1 MRSDL
6 KERKERMAPLF
17 QWWAKES
24 HRGTPVLV
32 KMENPN
38 WSMVELE
45 GPMEDDFLIT
55 TDSLGSGC
63 TRDRPPRLQKC
74 QATHLGPNAQSP
86 LCRWLLDLH
95 RLRNVQPCRHLAS
108 GRTDFDEI
116 ENENELK
123 NDASMEG
130 MGREKENPAVKTRF
144 YFCNKMFLGVSV
156 ILLGFGFFFFVFC
169 FFFYRFFFL

>member
-1 MRSDL
+1 MVGEREPPWHAGGGEDGGSKLVNGGARGSDGGQFSHHNGLARVRSY
-6 KERKERMAPLF
+6 KRR
-17 QWWAKES
+17 
-24 HRGTPVLV
+24 
-32 KMENPN
+32 
-38 WSMVELE
+38 
-45 GPMEDDFLIT
+45 
-55 TDSLGSGC
+55 
-63 TRDRPPRLQKC
+63 RPPRLQKC

-116 ENENELK
+116 ENENEVK

-130 MGREKENPAVKTRF
+130 MGREKENLAVKTRF

-156 ILLGFGFFFFVFC
+156 ILLGFGFSFFFC
-169 FFFYRFFFL
+169 LLFFFFFFFLQIFLFFFKF